1 MPPPVAFSSRSRSY
15 LLRKDRAQRAAGYE
29 PLEGDVQWTPRSTL
43 LYPALCTFAGLCAG
57 VFGVGGG
64 IVKVTIPHILDV
76 PARSQWSWPVKACC
90 CPAKRAMVRDQQLL
104 SCSALPA
111 MLLSC
116 IASLPAGLERPA
128 VPKAAAAVCRPSPTA
143 ETLRPV

>member
-64 IVKVTIPHILDV
+64 IVKVNMCRCLTHGLNFSE
-76 PARSQWSWPVKACC
+76 ALRSVVSTGGCLAW
-90 CPAKRAMVRDQQLL
+90 
-104 SCSALPA
+104 
-111 MLLSC
+111 
-116 IASLPAGLERPA
+116 
-128 VPKAAAAVCRPSPTA
+128 AAALSR
-143 ETLRPV
+143 